1 MTDRSDIRRS
11 GGRILVDALQLH
23 GTDTAFCVAG
33 ESYLALLDALYK
45 RNDELRLVTCRKE
58 TGASFMAEAYGKLTG
73 RPGICMVTRGPGS
86 CNASI
91 GVHEAFQDSTPMILF
106 IGQVPRHHRG
116 REAFQEADF
125 TAMFAP
131 LAKATARIE
140 DIHDIPEAVAHA
152 FHTAVSGRPGPV
164 VVEIPE
170 DVLSE
175 EATVADIEP
184 IEVTRPRP
192 EAADMDKLRARLA
205 AASRPLMIVGGS
217 GWTTDACRDI
227 TEFAAANGL
236 GVATSFRRQDIIDND
251 HACFIGGLGLGM
263 APSLFDRVKQADV
276 ILAVGCRLGDATT
289 GGYSLITA
297 PKPAQSLIHV
307 YGDAGELGRVFE
319 TDLAIHAGI
328 AEFAAA
334 ARAMAPLAAEEGR
347 GRWREWTK
355 AGRDDFLQSLEPDAS
370 DSGFDLGQVMTA
382 LRLRLPEDAIITLD
396 AGNFAGWPQRF
407 LNFRHHRTQIGPTG
421 GAMGYGVPAAI
432 AAKIVHPGRTVVG
445 FVGDGGFMMTENE
458 LATAADCGADPIIIV
473 FNNRMYGTIR
483 MHQERRYPGRVI
495 ATGLTNP
502 DFAAL
507 ARSYGAFGE
516 TVTRTDEFL
525 PALEAALAAGT
536 AAVIELAMDPD
547 TITTRTTLSAIRA
560 AALARDKD

>member
-1 MTDRSDIRRS
+1 MTDRSEIRRS
-11 GGRILVDALQLH
+11 GGRILFDALRRH
-23 GTDTAFCVAG
+23 GADTAFCVAG

-45 RNDELRLVTCRKE
+45 RNDELRLITCRKE

-91 GVHEAFQDSTPMILF
+91 GVHEAFQDSTPMILLV
-106 IGQVPRHHRG
+106 GQVPRAHRG

-140 DIHDIPEAVAHA
+140 ETHDIPEAVAHA
-152 FHTAVSGRPGPV
+152 FHTATSGRPGPV
-164 VVEIPE
+164 VLEIPE

-175 EATVADIEP
+175 EANVADVP
-184 IEVTRPRP
+184 PVAVTRPRP
-192 EAADMDKLRARLA
+192 GAADMEKLRGLLA

-217 GWTTDACRDI
+217 GWTAEACHDI

-236 GVATSFRRQDIIDND
+236 PVASSFRRQDLIDND
-251 HACFIGGLGLGM
+251 HPCFIGGLGLGM
-263 APSLFDRVKQADV
+263 APSLFERVKQADV

-289 GGYSLITA
+289 GGYSLIAA

-307 YGDAGELGRVFE
+307 YADAGELGRVFE
-319 TDLAIHAGI
+319 TDLAIHASI

-334 ARAMAPLAAEEGR
+334 ALAMAPLAPAQGP
-347 GRWREWTK
+347 GRWRQWTQT
-355 AGRDDFLQSLEPDAS
+355 GRDDFLKSLEPDPS
-370 DSGFDLGQVMTA
+370 DSELDLGRVMTA
-382 LRLRLPEDAIITLD
+382 LRQRLPEDAIITLD

-407 LNFRHHRTQIGPTG
+407 LYYRRFRSQIGPTG

-432 AAKIVHPGRTVVG
+432 AAKIVHPDRTVVG

-458 LATAADCGADPIIIV
+458 LATAADCGADPVILV

-483 MHQERRYPGRVI
+483 MHQERRYPGRVVG
-495 ATGLTNP
+495 TSLTNP

-507 ARSYGAFGE
+507 ARSYGVFGE
-516 TVTRTDEFL
+516 TVTRTDQFL
-525 PALEAALAAGT
+525 PALERALEAGT

-547 TITTRTTLSAIRA
+547 TITTRTTLSAIRD
-560 AALARDKD
+560 AALAQDKG